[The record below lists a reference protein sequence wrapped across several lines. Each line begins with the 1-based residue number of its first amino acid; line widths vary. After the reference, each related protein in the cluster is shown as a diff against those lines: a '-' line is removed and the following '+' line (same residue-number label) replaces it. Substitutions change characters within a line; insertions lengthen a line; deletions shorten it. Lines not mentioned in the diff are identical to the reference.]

1 MCGCDD
7 FDQVAKFVA
16 RLGVGGDGLGDL
28 GFHALAKALSQPV
41 DGYFHRALADS
52 ELDGGVGL
60 IGVAGEL
67 GFEDVEMCIF
77 VGCGMFFGQ
86 CLKREGEY
94 G

>member
-1 MCGCDD
+1 
-7 FDQVAKFVA
+7 
-16 RLGVGGDGLGDL
+16 
-28 GFHALAKALSQPV
+28 V
-41 DGYFHRALADS
+41 DSHFHRALADS
-52 ELDGGVGL
+52 ELGGGVGL